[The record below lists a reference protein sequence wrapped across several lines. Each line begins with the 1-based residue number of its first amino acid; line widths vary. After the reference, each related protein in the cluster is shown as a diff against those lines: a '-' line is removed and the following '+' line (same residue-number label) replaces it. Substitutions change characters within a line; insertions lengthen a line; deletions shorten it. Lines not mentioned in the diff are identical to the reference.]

1 MKQQRRKGPGRPKS
15 VDAGVKLF
23 LVARETRMREADDPG
38 RKESVVATV
47 RQRWGVSR
55 SYVFDCLRRT
65 AGFSVMELT
74 YKLPNWI
81 KFAEEERVRL
91 LRKKSSKL

>member
-1 MKQQRRKGPGRPKS
+1 MKQRRRKGPGRPRS
-15 VDAGVKLF
+15 VDTGVKLF

-38 RKESVVATV
+38 HKESVVATV
-47 RQRWGVSR
+47 CRRWGVSR
-55 SYVFDCLRRT
+55 SYVFDALRRT
-65 AGFSVMELT
+65 AGLSVMEVT
-74 YKLPNWI
+74 YRVPNFI